1 MEAIIKNEFI
11 IVVKNNQGVINS
23 LCKLYSKTHEE
34 IKDNRQ
40 DVILALWCAFPNF
53 REESKISTWIY
64 KVALNTLISGKR
76 KKMRRIITEPYTT
89 DSENYPIQNMGSD
102 DDYQLLQQ
110 AISLLKEIDKAV
122 VILHLEGYGNKEIS
136 RILCLSETNISTRL
150 NRIKKHLSL
159 TFKSGQHEPRKF

>member
-1 MEAIIKNEFI
+1 
-11 IVVKNNQGVINS
+11 
-23 LCKLYSKTHEE
+23 
-34 IKDNRQ
+34 
-40 DVILALWCAFPNF
+40 
-53 REESKISTWIY
+53 
-64 KVALNTLISGKR
+64 VALNTLISGKR